1 MPRFYLP
8 TDLAPNTTFRLP
20 ENIVRHIHVLRLNA
34 GDAITLFN
42 GTGNDFDATL
52 QEIGK
57 RHAQC
62 HITAQRQP
70 ENESRL
76 QITLIQAI
84 SSGERMDFT
93 LQKSVELGVR
103 AICPIIS
110 ERCVVRLSGERADKR
125 VQRWQDIAIAACEQ
139 SGRSIVPTVL
149 PIVSFSDYLRQM
161 PPELHLMMSLRR
173 ATTLRDIAPA
183 PQSLRL
189 MIGPEGGA
197 GCRRANHH
205 AGQTRVAHRNRF
217 ASGAGGDASVVGGFL
232 KRLKLGGEFQAA

>member
-8 TDLAPNTTFRLP
+8 APLAPHTTFSLP
-20 ENIVRHIHVLRLNA
+20 DNIVRHIHVLRLNT
-34 GDAITLFN
+34 GDNITLFN
-42 GTGNDFDATL
+42 GTGSDFDATL
-52 QEIGK
+52 QTIGK
-57 RHAQC
+57 RHAEC
-62 HITAQRQP
+62 HIHAQRQP
-70 ENESRL
+70 ENESPL
-76 QITLIQAI
+76 AITLVQAV

-103 AICPIIS
+103 AIQPIIS

-125 VQRWQDIAIAACEQ
+125 VQRWQDIVIAACEQ

-189 MIGPEGGA
+189 MIGPEGGWTPA
-197 GCRRANHH
+197 
-205 AGQTRVAHRNRF
+205 
-217 ASGAGGDASVVGGFL
+217 
-232 KRLKLGGEFQAA
+232 EEQAAQAAGVHAITLGKRVLRTETASLAAMAAMQVLWGDF

>member
-8 TDLAPNTTFRLP
+8 TALAPHTTLNLP
-20 ENIVRHIHVLRLNA
+20 DNIIRHIHVLRLNA
-34 GDAITLFN
+34 GDSITLFN

-52 QEIGK
+52 QAIGK
-57 RHAQC
+57 RHAEC
-62 HITAQRQP
+62 HIHAQRQP
-70 ENESRL
+70 ENESPL
-76 QITLIQAI
+76 AITLVQAI

-103 AICPIIS
+103 AIQPIIS
-110 ERCVVRLSGERADKR
+110 ERCVVRLSGERAEKR
-125 VQRWQDIAIAACEQ
+125 VQRWQDIVIAACEQ

-183 PQSLRL
+183 PQTLRL
-189 MIGPEGGA
+189 MIGPEGGWTPA
-197 GCRRANHH
+197 
-205 AGQTRVAHRNRF
+205 
-217 ASGAGGDASVVGGFL
+217 
-232 KRLKLGGEFQAA
+232 EEQAALAAGVQTITLGKRVLRTETASLAALAAMQVLWGDF

>member
-8 TDLAPNTTFRLP
+8 TALAPHTTLNLP
-20 ENIVRHIHVLRLNA
+20 DNIIRHIHVLRLNA
-34 GDAITLFN
+34 GDSITLFN
-42 GTGNDFDATL
+42 GTGNDFAATL
-52 QEIGK
+52 QTIGK
-57 RHAQC
+57 RHAEC
-62 HITAQRQP
+62 HIHAQRQP
-70 ENESRL
+70 ENESPL
-76 QITLIQAI
+76 AITLVQAI

-103 AICPIIS
+103 AIQPIIS

-125 VQRWQDIAIAACEQ
+125 VQRWQDIVIAACEQ

-183 PQSLRL
+183 PQTLRL
-189 MIGPEGGA
+189 MIGPEGGWTPA
-197 GCRRANHH
+197 
-205 AGQTRVAHRNRF
+205 
-217 ASGAGGDASVVGGFL
+217 
-232 KRLKLGGEFQAA
+232 EEQAALAAGVQTITLGKRVLRTETASLAVLAAMQVLWGDF

>member
-8 TDLAPNTTFRLP
+8 APLAPHTTFSLP
-20 ENIVRHIHVLRLNA
+20 DNIVRHIHVLRLNT
-34 GDAITLFN
+34 GDNIALFN
-42 GTGNDFDATL
+42 GTGSDFDATL
-52 QEIGK
+52 QTIGK
-57 RHAQC
+57 RHAEC
-62 HITAQRQP
+62 HIHAQRQP
-70 ENESRL
+70 ENESPL
-76 QITLIQAI
+76 AITLVQAI

-103 AICPIIS
+103 AIQPIIS

-125 VQRWQDIAIAACEQ
+125 VQRWQDIVIAACEQ

-183 PQSLRL
+183 PQTLRL
-189 MIGPEGGA
+189 MIGPEGGWTPA
-197 GCRRANHH
+197 
-205 AGQTRVAHRNRF
+205 
-217 ASGAGGDASVVGGFL
+217 
-232 KRLKLGGEFQAA
+232 EEQAAQAAGVHAITLGKRVLRTETASLAAMAAMQVLWGDF

>member
-189 MIGPEGGA
+189 MIGPEGGWTPAEEQAALAA
-197 GCRRANHH
+197 GV
-205 AGQTRVAHRNRF
+205 QTITL
-217 ASGAGGDASVVGGFL
+217 G
-232 KRLKLGGEFQAA
+232 KRLLRTETAAMAAMAAMQVLWGDF

>member
-8 TDLAPNTTFRLP
+8 APLAPHTTFSLP
-20 ENIVRHIHVLRLNA
+20 DNIVRHIHVLRLNT
-34 GDAITLFN
+34 GDNITLFN
-42 GTGNDFDATL
+42 GTGSDFDATL

-57 RHAQC
+57 RHAEC

-70 ENESRL
+70 ENESAL
-76 QITLIQAI
+76 NITLVQAV

-103 AICPIIS
+103 AIQPIIS

-125 VQRWQDIAIAACEQ
+125 VQRWQDIVIAACEQ
-139 SGRSIVPTVL
+139 SGRSIVPTVQ

-173 ATTLRDIAPA
+173 ATTLRDITPA
-183 PQSLRL
+183 PQTLRL
-189 MIGPEGGA
+189 MIGPEGGWTPA
-197 GCRRANHH
+197 
-205 AGQTRVAHRNRF
+205 
-217 ASGAGGDASVVGGFL
+217 
-232 KRLKLGGEFQAA
+232 EEQAALAAGVQTITLGKRVLRTETAAMAAMAAMQVLWGDF

>member
-189 MIGPEGGA
+189 MIGPEGGWTPA
-197 GCRRANHH
+197 
-205 AGQTRVAHRNRF
+205 
-217 ASGAGGDASVVGGFL
+217 
-232 KRLKLGGEFQAA
+232 EEQAALEAGVQTITLGKRVLRTETASLAAMAAMQVLWGDF

>member
-173 ATTLRDIAPA
+173 ATTLRDITPA
-183 PQSLRL
+183 PQTLRL
-189 MIGPEGGA
+189 MIGPEGGWTPA
-197 GCRRANHH
+197 
-205 AGQTRVAHRNRF
+205 
-217 ASGAGGDASVVGGFL
+217 
-232 KRLKLGGEFQAA
+232 EEQAALAAGVQTITLGKRVLRTETAAMAAMAAMQVLWGDF

>member
-8 TDLAPNTTFRLP
+8 APLALQTTFSLP
-20 ENIVRHIHVLRLNA
+20 ENIVRHIHVLRLNT
-34 GDAITLFN
+34 GDSITLFN

-52 QEIGK
+52 QAIGK

-70 ENESRL
+70 ENESPL
-76 QITLIQAI
+76 AITLVQAI
-84 SSGERMDFT
+84 SSGDRMDFT

-103 AICPIIS
+103 AIQPIIS

-161 PPELHLMMSLRR
+161 PPELHLMMSLRH
-173 ATTLRDIAPA
+173 ATPLRHIAPA
-183 PQSLRL
+183 PQQLRL
-189 MIGPEGGA
+189 MIGPEGGWTPA
-197 GCRRANHH
+197 
-205 AGQTRVAHRNRF
+205 
-217 ASGAGGDASVVGGFL
+217 
-232 KRLKLGGEFQAA
+232 EEQAALEAGVQTITLGKRVLRTETAAMAAMAAMQVLWGDF

>member
-8 TDLAPNTTFRLP
+8 TALAPHTTLNLP
-20 ENIVRHIHVLRLNA
+20 DNIIRHIHVLRLNA
-34 GDAITLFN
+34 GDSITLFN

-52 QEIGK
+52 QAIGK
-57 RHAQC
+57 RHAEC
-62 HITAQRQP
+62 HIHAQRQP
-70 ENESRL
+70 ENESPL
-76 QITLIQAI
+76 AITLVQAV

-103 AICPIIS
+103 AIQPIIS
-110 ERCVVRLSGERADKR
+110 ERCVVRLSGDRADKR
-125 VQRWQDIAIAACEQ
+125 VQRWQDIVIAACEQ

-183 PQSLRL
+183 PQTLRL
-189 MIGPEGGA
+189 MIGPEGGWTPA
-197 GCRRANHH
+197 
-205 AGQTRVAHRNRF
+205 
-217 ASGAGGDASVVGGFL
+217 
-232 KRLKLGGEFQAA
+232 EEQAALEAGVQTITLGKRVLRTETASLAVLAAMQVLWGDF

>member
-125 VQRWQDIAIAACEQ
+125 VQRWQDIVIAACEQ

-189 MIGPEGGA
+189 MIGPEGGWTPA
-197 GCRRANHH
+197 
-205 AGQTRVAHRNRF
+205 
-217 ASGAGGDASVVGGFL
+217 
-232 KRLKLGGEFQAA
+232 EEQAALAAGVQTITLGKRVLRTETAAMAAMAAIQVLWGDF

>member
-189 MIGPEGGA
+189 MIGPEGGWTPA
-197 GCRRANHH
+197 
-205 AGQTRVAHRNRF
+205 
-217 ASGAGGDASVVGGFL
+217 
-232 KRLKLGGEFQAA
+232 EEQAALEAGVQTITLGKRVLRTETASLAAMAAMQTLWGDF

>member
-8 TDLAPNTTFRLP
+8 TALAPHTTLNLP
-20 ENIVRHIHVLRLNA
+20 DNIIRHIHVLRLNA
-34 GDAITLFN
+34 GDSITLFN
-42 GTGNDFDATL
+42 GTGNDFAATL

-70 ENESRL
+70 ENESPL
-76 QITLIQAI
+76 KITLVQAI

-93 LQKSVELGVR
+93 LQKSVELGVH
-103 AICPIIS
+103 AIQPIIS

-139 SGRSIVPTVL
+139 SGRSIVPTVQ
-149 PIVSFSDYLRQM
+149 PIVSFADYLRQM
-161 PPELHLMMSLRR
+161 PRHELHLIMSLHR

-189 MIGPEGGA
+189 MIGPEGGWTPA
-197 GCRRANHH
+197 
-205 AGQTRVAHRNRF
+205 
-217 ASGAGGDASVVGGFL
+217 
-232 KRLKLGGEFQAA
+232 EEQAALAAGVQTITLGKRVLRTETAAMAAMAAMQVLWGDF

>member
-8 TDLAPNTTFRLP
+8 TALAPHTTLNLP
-20 ENIVRHIHVLRLNA
+20 DNIIRHIHVLRLNA
-34 GDAITLFN
+34 GDSITLFN
-42 GTGNDFDATL
+42 GTGNDFAATL
-52 QEIGK
+52 QTIGK
-57 RHAQC
+57 RHAEC
-62 HITAQRQP
+62 HIHAQRQP
-70 ENESRL
+70 ENESPL
-76 QITLIQAI
+76 AITLVQAV

-103 AICPIIS
+103 AIQPIIS

-125 VQRWQDIAIAACEQ
+125 VQRWQDIVIAACEQ

-183 PQSLRL
+183 PQTLRL
-189 MIGPEGGA
+189 MIGPEGGWTPA
-197 GCRRANHH
+197 
-205 AGQTRVAHRNRF
+205 
-217 ASGAGGDASVVGGFL
+217 
-232 KRLKLGGEFQAA
+232 EEQAALEAGVQTITLGKRVLRTETASLAVLAAMQVLWGDF

>member
-8 TDLAPNTTFRLP
+8 APLAPHTTFSLP
-20 ENIVRHIHVLRLNA
+20 DNIVRHIHVLRLNT
-34 GDAITLFN
+34 GDNITLFN
-42 GTGNDFDATL
+42 GTGSDFDATL

-57 RHAQC
+57 RHAEC

-70 ENESRL
+70 ENESLL

-125 VQRWQDIAIAACEQ
+125 VQRWQDIVIAACEQ

-149 PIVSFSDYLRQM
+149 PVVSFSDYLRQM

-183 PQSLRL
+183 PQTLRL
-189 MIGPEGGA
+189 MIGTEGGWTPA
-197 GCRRANHH
+197 
-205 AGQTRVAHRNRF
+205 
-217 ASGAGGDASVVGGFL
+217 
-232 KRLKLGGEFQAA
+232 EEQAAQAAGVHAITLGKRVLRTETASLAAMAAMQVLWGDF